1 MWGDIFRGLIFG
13 MLLGASVYSLPQTL
27 SKLDQI
33 LDTLNLILE
42 NQQKLD
48 VIIHTLELMK

>member
-1 MWGDIFRGLIFG
+1 MWFWTYSIGGLSVGVVLGCLFGKLIDITN
-13 MLLGASVYSLPQTL
+13 S
-27 SKLDQI
+27 
-33 LDTLNLILE
+33 LNLILE